1 MNGMVEQSGRRNDR
15 TKSLVGFMV
24 GDIHYAVS
32 IGRVREIINPLPI
45 VELPHP
51 PPTVIGV
58 AHHRGEV
65 LPVVDLRQRFGL
77 PHTAT
82 TRKSRFIIVTARHR
96 SIALIVDAVTDV
108 FGPGADA
115 ARQVPSLGAG
125 EEARGITASYI
136 VGGQLV
142 FVVDGD
148 RVTDVVDRMDL
159 PRALPEGAS

>member
-1 MNGMVEQSGRRNDR
+1 MAEQSGRRNDR

-32 IGRVREIINPLPI
+32 IRRVREIINPLPI

-51 PPTVIGV
+51 PPTVLGV

-77 PHTAT
+77 PEVET
-82 TRKSRFIIVTARHR
+82 TRKSRFIIVTARQR

-108 FGPGADA
+108 FGPGTDA

-125 EEARGITASYI
+125 EDARGITASYI
-136 VGGQLV
+136 VAGKLV
-142 FVVDGD
+142 FVIDGD
-148 RVTDVVDRMDL
+148 RVTDVVDRMDM

>member
-1 MNGMVEQSGRRNDR
+1 V
-15 TKSLVGFMV
+15 L
-24 GDIHYAVS
+24 
-32 IGRVREIINPLPI
+32 
-45 VELPHP
+45 
-51 PPTVIGV
+51 GV

-77 PHTAT
+77 PEVET

-108 FGPGADA
+108 FGPGNDA

-136 VGGQLV
+136 VGGKLV
-142 FVVDGD
+142 FVIDGD
-148 RVTDVVDRMDL
+148 RVTDVVDRMDM

>member
-1 MNGMVEQSGRRNDR
+1 MAESGTRRNDR

-51 PPTVIGV
+51 PPTVLGV

-77 PHTAT
+77 PPAAA
-82 TRKSRFIIVTARHR
+82 TRKSRFIIVTARQR

-115 ARQVPSLGAG
+115 ARHVPSLGAG
-125 EEARGITASYI
+125 EEARGITSSYI

-142 FVVDGD
+142 FVIDGD
-148 RVTDVVDRMDL
+148 RVTDVVERME
-159 PRALPEGAS
+159 PTRALPEGAT